1 MFLNE
6 TWLEDSCSATVLNKT
21 APPNFTF
28 MSVCRTVRRGG
39 GVAALFKDVY
49 QCKQVS
55 FGQYLSFEYLGI
67 VLKGAPRILFIIIY
81 RPPKYSPA
89 FVEEVT
95 EMLSMISSEFDCF
108 AIAGD
113 FNIHIDNAENKI
125 TKEMITVLNTFDL
138 IQHVH
143 GPTHK
148 GGHTLDLIISRGLN
162 ISSIVIKDVALSDHF
177 CIFFDILIS
186 ATNESRSVSVR
197 RRCIN
202 DNTSV
207 RFMEAISLTPSIS
220 ADSVDILLDSF
231 NSKVKN
237 VIDDIAPI
245 IVSKKTN
252 RQKSVWRRSTAV
264 QTMKRQCRKAERMWR
279 KTKLEI
285 HYSIYKDSLH
295 AFNVKLA
302 TARQNFFS
310 NLINSNL
317 NNTRTLF
324 ATVERLTNP
333 PSQIPSEMLSVTKCN
348 EFASFFSEKIINIRK
363 AISTSS
369 SNAEVRQIWTQY
381 QKDTMSIFE
390 AIDSKILEE
399 IVQHLKSSTCY
410 LDTLPTSFF
419 KSVLNC
425 LEADLLE
432 VVNASLLSGT
442 FPNSLKTAVVKPLL
456 KKSNLDNTILSNYRP
471 ISNLPF
477 IGKIIEKVVFNQ
489 LNKYLNSN
497 GYLDNFQSGFRL
509 HHSTETAL
517 IKIINDIRLNS
528 DSGKISVLVLLDL
541 SAAFDTVDH
550 NILLER
556 LENWVGLSGMVLKW
570 FRSYLEGRGYYVSL
584 GEHKSKW
591 TSMTCGVPQ
600 GSILAPL
607 LFSLYMLPLSQ
618 IMRKNQIAYHSYADD
633 TQIYLALSPNDYSP
647 IDSLCQCIDEINSW
661 MCQNFLQLNKEKTEV
676 IAFGNKDEVFKVNAY
691 LDSRGQTTKNQ
702 VRNLGVILE
711 TDLSF
716 SSHVKAVTKSAYYH
730 LKNIA
735 RIRCFVSSQDLEK
748 LVHAFITSR
757 VDYCNGLLT
766 GLPKKT
772 IRQLQLIQNTAA
784 RILTRTRKSEHITPV
799 LRSLHW
805 LPVTFRIDFKVL
817 LLVYKSLNDLGPKYI
832 ADMFTEYKPNRPLRS
847 LGSSQLEIPRVHT
860 KQGES
865 AFSYY
870 AARSWNQLPE
880 EIRCAKTLVTF
891 KSRLKTHLFSCA
903 FVE

>member
-1 MFLNE
+1 
-6 TWLEDSCSATVLNKT
+6 
-21 APPNFTF
+21 
-28 MSVCRTVRRGG
+28 
-39 GVAALFKDVY
+39 
-49 QCKQVS
+49 
-55 FGQYLSFEYLGI
+55 
-67 VLKGAPRILFIIIY
+67 
-81 RPPKYSPA
+81 
-89 FVEEVT
+89 
-95 EMLSMISSEFDCF
+95 
-108 AIAGD
+108 
-113 FNIHIDNAENKI
+113 
-125 TKEMITVLNTFDL
+125 
-138 IQHVH
+138 
-143 GPTHK
+143 
-148 GGHTLDLIISRGLN
+148 
-162 ISSIVIKDVALSDHF
+162 
-177 CIFFDILIS
+177 
-186 ATNESRSVSVR
+186 
-197 RRCIN
+197 
-202 DNTSV
+202 
-207 RFMEAISLTPSIS
+207 MEAISLTPSIS
-220 ADSVDILLDSF
+220 ADSVDIILDSF

-399 IVQHLKSSTCY
+399 IVQHLKSSTCD

-748 LVHAFITSR
+748 LVH
-757 VDYCNGLLT
+757 V
-766 GLPKKT
+766 
-772 IRQLQLIQNTAA
+772 
-784 RILTRTRKSEHITPV
+784 
-799 LRSLHW
+799 
-805 LPVTFRIDFKVL
+805 
-817 LLVYKSLNDLGPKYI
+817 
-832 ADMFTEYKPNRPLRS
+832 
-847 LGSSQLEIPRVHT
+847 
-860 KQGES
+860 
-865 AFSYY
+865 
-870 AARSWNQLPE
+870 
-880 EIRCAKTLVTF
+880 
-891 KSRLKTHLFSCA
+891 
-903 FVE
+903 

>member
-1 MFLNE
+1 
-6 TWLEDSCSATVLNKT
+6 
-21 APPNFTF
+21 
-28 MSVCRTVRRGG
+28 MS
-39 GVAALFKDVY
+39 LLP
-49 QCKQVS
+49 S
-55 FGQYLSFEYLGI
+55 FQ
-67 VLKGAPRILFIIIY
+67 R
-81 RPPKYSPA
+81 
-89 FVEEVT
+89 
-95 EMLSMISSEFDCF
+95 
-108 AIAGD
+108 
-113 FNIHIDNAENKI
+113 
-125 TKEMITVLNTFDL
+125 
-138 IQHVH
+138 
-143 GPTHK
+143 
-148 GGHTLDLIISRGLN
+148 
-162 ISSIVIKDVALSDHF
+162 
-177 CIFFDILIS
+177 
-186 ATNESRSVSVR
+186 RSVISGR
-197 RRCIN
+197 RLAHLPVIQR
-202 DNTSV
+202 SH
-207 RFMEAISLTPSIS
+207 RF
-220 ADSVDILLDSF
+220 D
-231 NSKVKN
+231 
-237 VIDDIAPI
+237 
-245 IVSKKTN
+245 
-252 RQKSVWRRSTAV
+252 
-264 QTMKRQCRKAERMWR
+264 
-279 KTKLEI
+279 
-285 HYSIYKDSLH
+285 
-295 AFNVKLA
+295 
-302 TARQNFFS
+302 S
-310 NLINSNL
+310 NLKKKWL
-317 NNTRTLF
+317 CLF
-324 ATVERLTNP
+324 L
-333 PSQIPSEMLSVTKCN
+333 K
-348 EFASFFSEKIINIRK
+348 K
-363 AISTSS
+363 
-369 SNAEVRQIWTQY
+369 
-381 QKDTMSIFE
+381 
-390 AIDSKILEE
+390 IDSKIFEE

-432 VVNASLLSGT
+432 VVNTSLLSGT

-456 KKSNLDNTILSNYRP
+456 KKRNLDNTVLSNYRP

-489 LNKYLNSN
+489 LNNYLNSN
-497 GYLDNFQSGFRL
+497 GYLDNFQSGFRV

-517 IKIINDIRLNS
+517 IKIINDIRFNS

-556 LENWVGLSGMVLKW
+556 LENWVGLSGMALKW
-570 FRSYLEGRGYYVSL
+570 FRSYLEGRGYYVSI

-676 IAFGNKDEVFKVNAY
+676 IAFGNKDEVLKVNAY

-735 RIRCFVSSQDLEK
+735 RIRCFVSSHDLEK

-772 IRQLQLIQNTAA
+772 IRELQLIQNAAA

-817 LLVYKSLNDLGPKYI
+817 LLVYKSLNGLGPKYMS
-832 ADMFTEYKPNRPLRS
+832 DMLTEYKPNRPLRS

-880 EIRCAKTLVTF
+880 EIRCAKTLATF
-891 KSRLKTHLFSCA
+891 KSRFKTHLFSCA
-903 FVE
+903 FVEWALCYVRTDCIVFYV

>member
-1 MFLNE
+1 M
-6 TWLEDSCSATVLNKT
+6 
-21 APPNFTF
+21 
-28 MSVCRTVRRGG
+28 
-39 GVAALFKDVY
+39 
-49 QCKQVS
+49 
-55 FGQYLSFEYLGI
+55 
-67 VLKGAPRILFIIIY
+67 
-81 RPPKYSPA
+81 
-89 FVEEVT
+89 
-95 EMLSMISSEFDCF
+95 
-108 AIAGD
+108 
-113 FNIHIDNAENKI
+113 
-125 TKEMITVLNTFDL
+125 
-138 IQHVH
+138 
-143 GPTHK
+143 
-148 GGHTLDLIISRGLN
+148 
-162 ISSIVIKDVALSDHF
+162 
-177 CIFFDILIS
+177 
-186 ATNESRSVSVR
+186 
-197 RRCIN
+197 
-202 DNTSV
+202 
-207 RFMEAISLTPSIS
+207 
-220 ADSVDILLDSF
+220 
-231 NSKVKN
+231 
-237 VIDDIAPI
+237 
-245 IVSKKTN
+245 
-252 RQKSVWRRSTAV
+252 
-264 QTMKRQCRKAERMWR
+264 
-279 KTKLEI
+279 
-285 HYSIYKDSLH
+285 
-295 AFNVKLA
+295 
-302 TARQNFFS
+302 
-310 NLINSNL
+310 
-317 NNTRTLF
+317 
-324 ATVERLTNP
+324 
-333 PSQIPSEMLSVTKCN
+333 
-348 EFASFFSEKIINIRK
+348 
-363 AISTSS
+363 
-369 SNAEVRQIWTQY
+369 
-381 QKDTMSIFE
+381 
-390 AIDSKILEE
+390 
-399 IVQHLKSSTCY
+399 
-410 LDTLPTSFF
+410 
-419 KSVLNC
+419 LNC

-432 VVNASLLSGT
+432 VVNTSLLSGT

-456 KKSNLDNTILSNYRP
+456 KKSNLDNTMLSNYRP

-489 LNKYLNSN
+489 LNNYLNSN
-497 GYLDNFQSGFRL
+497 GFLDNFQSGFRV

-517 IKIINDIRLNS
+517 IKIINDIRFNS

-556 LENWVGLSGMVLKW
+556 LENWVGLSGMALKW
-570 FRSYLEGRGYYVSL
+570 FRSYLEGRGYYVSI

-676 IAFGNKDEVFKVNAY
+676 IAFGNKDEVLKVNAY

-735 RIRCFVSSQDLEK
+735 RIRCFVSSHDLEK

-772 IRQLQLIQNTAA
+772 IRQLQLIQNAAA

-817 LLVYKSLNDLGPKYI
+817 LLVYKSLNGLGPKYMS
-832 ADMFTEYKPNRPLRS
+832 DMLTEYKPNRPLRS

-880 EIRCAKTLVTF
+880 EIRCAKTLATF
-891 KSRLKTHLFSCA
+891 KSSLKTHLFSCA
-903 FVE
+903 FIE